1 MFKELWYRT
10 LVTLIGGG
18 LILAVCLSCFGL
30 NQQGSKRA
38 RTDRKTNTQI
48 VVQVTASRSLVKL
61 PPRTVNDIT
70 SLDCELTEKEVKLS
84 ASATS
89 PRKSDLYFTWQ
100 VPVGR
105 LIGKG
110 GREITWDLSGVN
122 EGTYTAT
129 VEASD
134 RHKNTAKGSITIT
147 VVICPGWHPPPPPC
161 PIVSVSCP
169 ASVESKES
177 IAFEATVSGGDR
189 EMIPTYE
196 WSLTKG
202 KIISGQGTRKI
213 TVDVSGLSSESVTAT
228 VSVGG
233 AHPLCAT
240 TASCTILPGLPKS
253 QIP

>member
-1 MFKELWYRT
+1 MLKQLAYRT
-10 LVTLIGGG
+10 LIAFIVAG

-38 RTDRKTNTQI
+38 RADRKANTQP
-48 VVQVTASRSLVKL
+48 VVLVKASHSLVRL
-61 PPRTVNDIT
+61 PPRSADLAPHN
-70 SLDCELTEKEVKLS
+70 CELTENEVRLS

-89 PRKSDLYFTWQ
+89 PRNADLYFTWQ

-105 LIGKG
+105 LIGKANG
-110 GREITWDLSGVN
+110 EITWNLSGVQ

-134 RHKNTAKGSITIT
+134 RKHTGKGSITVT
-147 VVICPGWHPPPPPC
+147 VVICPGWRADPPPC
-161 PIVSVSCP
+161 PVVSVSCP
-169 ASVESKES
+169 NSVESKES
-177 IAFEATVSGGDR
+177 VTFEATVSGGDS

-196 WSLTKG
+196 WSLSAG
-202 KIISGQGTRKI
+202 KIISGQATRKI
-213 TVDVSGLSSESVTAT
+213 TVDISGLSRESVTAT

-240 TASCTILPGLPKS
+240 VASCTILPGLPKS

>member
-1 MFKELWYRT
+1 MRYRT
-10 LVTLIGGG
+10 LVTFAVAG
-18 LILAVCLSCFGL
+18 LILAVCLLCFGF

-38 RTDRKTNTQI
+38 RANRKTNTPP
-48 VVQVTASRSLVKL
+48 VVLVTASHSLVKL
-61 PPRTVNDIT
+61 PPRRVDHV
-70 SLDCELTEKEVKLS
+70 SLNCELTENKVRLS

-129 VEASD
+129 VQASD
-134 RHKNTAKGSITIT
+134 KHKNTGTGSITIT
-147 VVICPGWHPPPPPC
+147 VVICPGWLPDPPPC
-161 PIVSVSCP
+161 PVISVSCP
-169 ASVESKES
+169 NSVESKES
-177 IAFEATVSGGDR
+177 ISFEATVSGGDP

-196 WSLTKG
+196 WSLSAG
-202 KIISGQGTRKI
+202 KIISGQATRKI
-213 TVDVSGLSSESVTAT
+213 TVDVSGLSRESVTAT

-240 TASCTILPGLPKS
+240 VASCTIIRGLPKS

>member
-1 MFKELWYRT
+1 MFEELRYRT
-10 LVTLIGGG
+10 LVTLTGGG

-30 NQQGSKRA
+30 TQQGSKKARA
-38 RTDRKTNTQI
+38 GKKANADI
-48 VVQVTASRSLVKL
+48 VVLVEASHLVVRL
-61 PPRTVNDIT
+61 PPKAPN
-70 SLDCELTEKEVKLS
+70 LDPYNCVLTEKQVRLT

-89 PRKSDLYFTWQ
+89 PRLSDLYFIWE

-105 LIGKG
+105 LSGKG
-110 GREITWDLSGVN
+110 RVVTWDLSGVQ
-122 EGTYTAT
+122 EGTYTAK
-129 VEASD
+129 VEVGD
-134 RHKNTAKGSITIT
+134 RHKSTGQGWIKVS
-147 VVICPGWHPPPPPC
+147 VVICPGVQLEMPC
-161 PIVSVSCP
+161 PTISVSCP
-169 ASVESKES
+169 DTFESKES
-177 IAFEATVSGGDR
+177 ITFEATVSGGDV

-240 TASCTILPGLPKS
+240 VASCTILPGLPKS
-253 QIP
+253 PRP